1 MTINIEHVDVVD
13 ADKTDDDFL
22 ILGAEE
28 AARQVEEAKV
38 TTDEKAV
45 VTTKDRKRP
54 LDSSSVDSPAKKIKR
69 IDLDEDDEVILL

>member
-1 MTINIEHVDVVD
+1 MVD

-69 IDLDEDDEVILL
+69 IDLDEDDEVIML

>member
-69 IDLDEDDEVILL
+69 IDLDEDDEVIML